1 VAALGQIKIK
11 IVLSN
16 GPRFRRPR
24 IMPSDSG
31 GDAKKWARPGRGHL
45 ARETGTETAVGREF
59 RPNDLHR
66 WALGAGNHHR
76 LAPRPGHPAPNL

>member
-31 GDAKKWARPGRGHL
+31 GDAKK
-45 ARETGTETAVGREF
+45 
-59 RPNDLHR
+59 
-66 WALGAGNHHR
+66 
-76 LAPRPGHPAPNL
+76 